1 MQLLNVCTKIIALIV
16 FGNLQILAFNCS
28 YFHRQTIVLSCLE
41 LSKTISNSS
50 QKVALMHRWSIRRQN
65 EPKKVTKSGK
75 RGRKRKK
82 RREKER
88 EEKGAHPS
96 LFRCCIVLM
105 LPACTS
111 PTIIIWLH
119 NCIGSEKGT
128 FCP

>member
-16 FGNLQILAFNCS
+16 FGNSQILAFNCS
-28 YFHRQTIVLSCLE
+28 YFHRQTILLSCLE
-41 LSKTISNSS
+41 LSKTISNSP
-50 QKVALMHRWSIRRQN
+50 QKVALTRRWSIRRQN
-65 EPKKVTKSGK
+65 GPKKVTKSGK

-82 RREKER
+82 RKEKKNGR
-88 EEKGAHPS
+88 RKVHPS

-119 NCIGSEKGT
+119 NCIGSDKGT